1 LHRTQFDQ
9 LVAVERLR
17 LPVQPIDAP
26 GLAGDLDP
34 LAREGFSE
42 ERNKETRGV
51 MQGD

>member
-26 GLAGDLDP
+26 GLA
-34 LAREGFSE
+34 REGFSE